1 MTTQD
6 AESLAPLSG
15 GRLLT
20 EISNAVMRVLADYT
34 GRGATRA
41 RTTIDRDWIFVTLE
55 ETLTKGERRL
65 VELGRRDAV
74 LDTRR
79 TFQAA
84 MRAELENEIQRL
96 TGREVIALL
105 SANHVDPDLAIEA
118 MLLAPEHGTPRRDG
132 HDAAAG

>member
-1 MTTQD
+1 MTQD
-6 AESLAPLSG
+6 PECAAPLCG

-34 GRGATRA
+34 GRGASRT

-65 VELGRRDAV
+65 VELGRSQAV

-79 TFQAA
+79 TFQEA
-84 MRAELENEIQRL
+84 MRAELESEIQRL

-118 MLLAPEHGTPRRDG
+118 MLLAPENGTATRDA